1 MMGIIVIGFKFG
13 ERALF
18 MDYHGIHVALCTPFR
33 GGGKAVDHRR
43 LRALV
48 NDQIRNGI
56 HGLIP
61 CGSTGEFP
69 ALTNEERRAVTDTV
83 CDAAKGRVP
92 VTVGVGA
99 MSTAEAVGLARHAK
113 KAGADAVMVVG
124 PYYEE
129 PTEDELRDYVAAIAG
144 DGGLPVLLYNNP
156 AGTGYNLSTQFIA
169 ELSRMPEVVAIKDTT
184 HQAARIEEIR
194 HLCGNRVQIL
204 SGQDTLQ
211 YVGFVSGARASVWG
225 APNAVPAA
233 CAALFERI
241 VTRGDLIGGR
251 KLWGRLYPVN
261 RFLEAEGYVAS
272 VKAGAQIRGVEVGP
286 PRLPIK
292 PLGDKPRARLAKLMA
307 QLDKAMA

>member
-1 MMGIIVIGFKFG
+1 M
-13 ERALF
+13 E
-18 MDYHGIHVALCTPFR
+18 YWGIHTALCTPFR
-33 GGGKAVDHRR
+33 AGGNAVDHRR

-61 CGSTGEFP
+61 GGSTGEFP
-69 ALTNEERRAVTDTV
+69 ALTNAERRAVTATV
-83 CDAAKGRVP
+83 CEAARGRVP

-113 KAGADAVMVVG
+113 SVGADAVMLVG

-129 PTEDELRDYVAAIAG
+129 PSEDEMHDYVAAVAG

-156 AGTGYNLSTQFIA
+156 AGTGYSLAPKFIA
-169 ELSRMPEVVAIKDTT
+169 AIARIPGVVAVKDTT

-194 HLCGNRVQIL
+194 HLCGKRIQLL

-211 YVGFVSGARASVWG
+211 FVCFVSGARAAVWG

-233 CAALFERI
+233 CAELFERI
-241 VTRGDLIGGR
+241 VGRGDNRGGR
-251 KLWGRLYPVN
+251 KLWDRLYPVN
-261 RFLEAEGYVAS
+261 RFLEAEGYVAA
-272 VKAGAQIRGVEVGP
+272 VKASAAIRGIAVGP

-292 PLGDKPRARLAKLMA
+292 PLGDRARARLAKLMA
-307 QLDKAMA
+307 RLDKAMG